1 MNQDFAGWTKVSS
14 EGVLS
19 DVGAVVLDGSAEV
32 QANEPESQEAAM
44 EYSETSE
51 EDSEESSSS
60 EDESN
65 DDSKPASSREETPQ
79 ILTSGYFVNEKSSVI
94 HCLRSEDVFRCGRKR
109 TIYYAHIRE
118 LNRMRCSRCFN
129 L

>member
-44 EYSETSE
+44 ETSE
-51 EDSEESSSS
+51 EDSEEL
-60 EDESN
+60 DESN

>member
-1 MNQDFAGWTKVSS
+1 MNQDFAGWT
-14 EGVLS
+14 
-19 DVGAVVLDGSAEV
+19 
-32 QANEPESQEAAM
+32 ANEPESQEAAM